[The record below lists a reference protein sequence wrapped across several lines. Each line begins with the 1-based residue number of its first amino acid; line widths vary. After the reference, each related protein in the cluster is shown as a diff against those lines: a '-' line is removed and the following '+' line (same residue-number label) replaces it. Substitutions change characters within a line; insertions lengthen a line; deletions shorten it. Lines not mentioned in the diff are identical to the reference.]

1 MSDSVDGTA
10 NHYNLCNVFWTM
22 GAAGCYGP
30 GMVTDVHATR
40 AQALAARMEQR
51 IQEQALTA
59 GDAFGT
65 IESWRES
72 SGFARATVSEALRL
86 LVDRG
91 VVEVRPG
98 RGGGVFV
105 ARTGPVVRLRH
116 TLLSVHG
123 EATTLAD
130 AIAIRE
136 ALEPLL
142 VADATRSRSAAD
154 LRRLRG
160 RLDEMAAH
168 LDDHDAFIR
177 SNWGLHEA
185 IAGVSPNEML
195 RAIYLAM
202 MHVIGEQADRASSDR
217 GTGSADYRRHR
228 LDVHRELVAAIESRD
243 LDRASRAVEAHR
255 AEEPA

>member
-1 MSDSVDGTA
+1 
-10 NHYNLCNVFWTM
+10 
-22 GAAGCYGP
+22 
-30 GMVTDVHATR
+30 MVTEAHATR
-40 AQALAARMEQR
+40 AQVLAARMEQR
-51 IQEQALTA
+51 IAEQALVA

-91 VVEVRPG
+91 VIEIRPG

-105 ARTGPVVRLRH
+105 ASTGPVVRLRH

-154 LRRLRG
+154 LRRLRS
-160 RLDEMAAH
+160 RLDAMAAQ
-168 LDDHDAFIR
+168 LDDHDAFMR
-177 SNWGLHEA
+177 SNWALHEQ
-185 IAGVSPNEML
+185 IAGISPNEML

-202 MHVIGEQADRASSDR
+202 MHVIGEQAERAVSDQE
-217 GTGSADYRRHR
+217 TGSAEYRQHR
-228 LDVHRELVAAIESRD
+228 LEVHRELVAAIDSRD
-243 LDRASRAVEAHR
+243 LDRARRAVEAHR
-255 AEEPA
+255 EGESA

>member
-1 MSDSVDGTA
+1 
-10 NHYNLCNVFWTM
+10 
-22 GAAGCYGP
+22 
-30 GMVTDVHATR
+30 MVTDVHATR
-40 AQALAARMEQR
+40 AQALAGRMEQR
-51 IQEQALTA
+51 IAEQGLAE

-65 IESWRES
+65 IESWREA

-91 VVEVRPG
+91 VIEIRPG

-154 LRRLRG
+154 VRRLRA
-160 RLDEMAAH
+160 RLNEMAGH
-168 LDDHDAFIR
+168 LDDHDAFLR
-177 SNWGLHEA
+177 SNWGLHEVL
-185 IAGVSPNEML
+185 AGISPNEML

-202 MHVIGEQADRASSDR
+202 MHVIREQANRATSDQE
-217 GTGSADYRRHR
+217 TGSAEYRRHR
-228 LDVHRELVAAIESRD
+228 LEVHAELVDAIESRD
-243 LDRASRAVEAHR
+243 LVRAARAVEAHR
-255 AEEPA
+255 EGEPA

>member
-1 MSDSVDGTA
+1 
-10 NHYNLCNVFWTM
+10 
-22 GAAGCYGP
+22 
-30 GMVTDVHATR
+30 MVTDAHATR
-40 AQALAARMEQR
+40 AQALAGRMEQQ
-51 IQEQALTA
+51 ITTLGLVE

-91 VVEVRPG
+91 VVTIRPG

-105 ARTGPVVRLRH
+105 AQTGPVVRLRH

-123 EATTLAD
+123 EAATVAD

-136 ALEPLL
+136 ALEPLMM
-142 VADATRSRSAAD
+142 ADATRSRSAAD
-154 LRRLRG
+154 LRRLG
-160 RLDEMAAH
+160 ARLEELAAALH
-168 LDDHDAFIR
+168 DHDAFIR
-177 SNWGLHEA
+177 SNWALHEA
-185 IAGVSPNEML
+185 IAGISPNEML

-202 MHVIGEQADRASSDR
+202 MHVIRDHAQHASSDHEA
-217 GTGSADYRRHR
+217 GSEEYRQHR

-243 LDRASRAVEAHR
+243 QERARRAVEAHR
-255 AEEPA
+255 EGEPA